1 MTAVLLKDTLLNLLD
16 KAVRCVQQSTYA
28 VGQRGLLAVLL
39 IRPPRKVE
47 VTLFSE
53 EQ

>member
-1 MTAVLLKDTLLNLLD
+1 MMAVLLKDALLNLLD
-16 KAVRCVQQSTYA
+16 KAVQCVQQTTYA
-28 VGQRGLLAVLL
+28 VGQRGLLAMLL
-39 IRPPRKVE
+39 IRPARKVE